1 MGGLT
6 SRNKG
11 KRGEREVADLLQPT
25 VDCVA
30 TELGLDAGKL
40 LIQRNTVQSDRGGS
54 DLTGLPGLSIEVK
67 LCETLALES
76 WWTQCQEQA
85 RGSKR
90 IGAGGVPV
98 LFYRSNRK
106 AWRVRMEGYVG
117 TAHGPGGAESFRR
130 APWPMP
136 TRAVV
141 DISLADFLA
150 WFDRWCRQWLKADS
164 HLYLLPT
171 CGKGCKH

>member
-11 KRGEREVADLLQPT
+11 KRGEREIADLLQPT

-30 TELGLDAGKL
+30 TELGLDASKL

-106 AWRVRMEGYVG
+106 AWRVRMEGYAGTFFGPVG
-117 TAHGPGGAESFRR
+117 NGALSTGQ
-130 APWPMP
+130 PPCL

-141 DISLADFLA
+141 DISLADFLT

-164 HLYLLPT
+164 HLYLLNA